1 MSAAA
6 RGLTLAE
13 LRRRLYASRR
23 GGVVLE
29 LDRVRALMAALG
41 DPQRAYPVA
50 HIGGTNGKGS
60 TAAFVASIA
69 RAAGARVG
77 LYTSPHLSRF
87 AERFVV
93 DGVETGDDALLAA
106 GADVERAVESMTDTP
121 TFFERVTAIALVLF
135 ARAGVDLAVLEVGL
149 GGRLDATNVVDAEVA
164 AVTGVAIEHTDYL
177 GSTLAEIAAEKAG
190 IFKAGRRA
198 VIGCSGEAE
207 AVPLLR
213 AAAARAGVASVRVV
227 GDDDVA
233 ALAGTE
239 LGIAGAMQRC
249 NAACALAVVDELE
262 AAGVLVAGAGAR
274 RDGLAAARLAGRF
287 ETVSTDPIVIV
298 DGAHNPHAARALAD
312 TVRAEGLP
320 PVVLVLGLSRD
331 KDAGAVAEPL
341 APLARAAVATR
352 SRSDRAAAP
361 SAVAETLV
369 AVRGDMPVEQRETAG
384 EAIDRARALAGPDG
398 VVLVAGSL
406 FLAGE
411 AREHAGLAVADDD
424 ALTDPL

>member
-1 MSAAA
+1 M
-6 RGLTLAE
+6 TMAE
-13 LRRRLYASRR
+13 LRRRLYAARR

-41 DPQRAYPVA
+41 DPQRGYPVA

-60 TAAFVASIA
+60 TAVFVASIA

-87 AERFVV
+87 AERFLV
-93 DGVETGDDALLAA
+93 DGAEVDDDALLAA
-106 GADVERAVESMTDTP
+106 GADVERAVEAMTDTP

-149 GGRLDATNVVDAEVA
+149 GGRLDATNVVCADVA

-177 GSTLAEIAAEKAG
+177 GSTLAEIAVEKAG

-198 VIGCSGEAE
+198 VIGCSGEPE

-213 AAAARAGVASVRVV
+213 AAAERAEVASVRVV
-227 GDDDVA
+227 GEGEVA
-233 ALAGTE
+233 ALAGVP

-249 NAACALAVVDELE
+249 NAACAMAVIDELE
-262 AAGVLVAGAGAR
+262 AAGVLTAGAAAR
-274 RDGLAAARLAGRF
+274 RDGLAAARLPGRF
-287 ETVSTDPIVIV
+287 ETVSTGPRVIV

-312 TVRAEGLP
+312 TARAEGLP

-331 KDAGAVAEPL
+331 KDAGAVAAAL

-352 SRSDRAAAP
+352 ARSDRAAAP
-361 SAVAETLV
+361 SGVAAALV
-369 AVRGDMPVEQRETAG
+369 AVRRDLPVESRETSPA
-384 EAIDRARALAGPDG
+384 AIDRARALAGPDG

-411 AREHAGLAVADDD
+411 AREHAGLAVADEDT
-424 ALTDPL
+424 LTDPL